1 MISVNDY
8 FNIRYSPFSD
18 TIPVKEPYLSKAE
31 SADVDRM
38 EMLVGE
44 GKSFSLTGEP
54 GIGKSMLLRT
64 LENRFDG
71 KAFRC
76 ALVAYSG
83 QKPGAVLRDI
93 CDQLRIDA
101 SGRGSLLARL
111 RKSFAR
117 SSGNPYTVILL
128 DESQELPMESMLE
141 LFSLTHDAKERTA
154 AASIVLCGHP
164 VLEKRLALDSY
175 SSVRSRLASRFRAR
189 TLDEAEAREFI
200 AQRLAMAK
208 APRDLFHE
216 DALRVV
222 CMDGKGNRR
231 TIMNLAGNCLQLAAA
246 RDEKIVT
253 ADIAYEVCNEMK

>member
-1 MISVNDY
+1 MISINDY
-8 FNIRYSPFSD
+8 FNIRHSPFSD
-18 TIPVKEPYLSKAE
+18 TIPIKDPYLSKSE
-31 SADVDRM
+31 IADVERM
-38 EMLVGE
+38 RMLIGE

-54 GIGKSMLLRT
+54 GIGKSMLLRA
-64 LENRFDG
+64 LESQFDG

-83 QKPGAVLRDI
+83 QKPAAVLREI

-101 SGRGSLLARL
+101 SGRGALLARL

-117 SSGNPYTVILL
+117 SSDNPYTVILL

-141 LFSLTHDAKERTA
+141 LFSLTHDSQERTA

-175 SSVRSRLASRFRAR
+175 SSVRSRLANRFRAR
-189 TLDEAEAREFI
+189 ALDESESREFI
-200 AQRLAMAK
+200 AKRLAMVK

-216 DALRVV
+216 DALRIL

-231 TIMNLAGNCLQLAAA
+231 IIMNLAGNCLQLAVA
-246 RDEKIVT
+246 RDEKMVT